1 MMDGWCSQSPRL
13 AAWLQP
19 IGESE
24 ARWEP
29 MGERHSRPGGQPG
42 WERRIIPCWWLMGK
56 ERRGS
61 AVGLGRVVLPLSPL
75 SPRRSAGSWGRRR
88 GAGSGAYSR
97 SCPGKGRAARREGK
111 VRSGAAE
118 GRLRGMARGP
128 TAGGGGMGG
137 KSAGRGGAGPAGG
150 APCEGRRRRRWGRG
164 ERWGLRAVRV
174 TCGC

>member
-1 MMDGWCSQSPRL
+1 MDGWSSQSPRL

-61 AVGLGRVVLPLSPL
+61 AVGLGRVVLLHHGPQPRVLARQVGEALWEDTGGGTPLS
-75 SPRRSAGSWGRRR
+75 
-88 GAGSGAYSR
+88 
-97 SCPGKGRAARREGK
+97 
-111 VRSGAAE
+111 
-118 GRLRGMARGP
+118 
-128 TAGGGGMGG
+128 
-137 KSAGRGGAGPAGG
+137 
-150 APCEGRRRRRWGRG
+150 
-164 ERWGLRAVRV
+164 V
-174 TCGC
+174 TQR